1 MIKRNQSSMTLLNN
15 VMTNTIHHFSG
26 SVHPVSTQIRA
37 HTNSTDVSFI
47 IVGIAVQ
54 LDLHAVYSS
63 TVNWNRNYLQCSQ
76 TMYKEDSL
84 LVLTVKLISSWRWHV
99 QSMVW

>member
-1 MIKRNQSSMTLLNN
+1 MILLNN
-15 VMTNTIHHFSG
+15 VMTNTIHHFSD

-37 HTNSTDVSFI
+37 DTNGKDVNFV

-54 LDLHAVYSS
+54 LDLHAVYSG

-76 TMYKEDSL
+76 TMYKEDPL
-84 LVLTVKLISSWRWHV
+84 PVLTVKLISSWRWHV